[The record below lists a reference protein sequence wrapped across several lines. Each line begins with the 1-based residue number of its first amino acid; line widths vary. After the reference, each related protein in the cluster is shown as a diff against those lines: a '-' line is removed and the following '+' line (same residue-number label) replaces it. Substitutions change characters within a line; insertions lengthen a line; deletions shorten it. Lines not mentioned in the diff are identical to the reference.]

1 MADLFDLELQDCIN
15 GASAPTTAPQ
25 ITNNGGGITCGI
37 LGASLIQDN
46 MSTSHPSPPPSMT
59 PNAQASSGSSQRSRS
74 NPGSDYDDDILDQT
88 NCFEDQ
94 APSIYDDAVS
104 DLVINSSDPV
114 IGEDSMVFEQVHIC
128 EETVNPAHSLRTG
141 TQDFEL
147 LRVLGKGGYG
157 KVFQVKKGTGADQGK
172 IFAMKVL
179 RKAKIVINQKD
190 TAHTKAER
198 NILESIKH
206 PFIVDLIYAFQT
218 GGKLYL
224 ILEYLPGGELFM
236 HLEREGI
243 FSEETACF
251 YLAEITLALEHLH
264 SCGIVYRDLK
274 PENILLDKDGHVKL
288 TDFGLCK
295 ESLEDGETTHTF
307 CGTVE
312 YMAPEVLLRSGHA
325 KSVDWWSLGALM
337 FDMLTGGPP
346 FTASTRKKT
355 IEKILHSKLM
365 LPNYLSPESRD
376 LIKKLLR
383 RQATQRLGFG
393 AEDGL
398 LIRRH
403 QFFRSCNWNDLI
415 HKRVRPPFK
424 PTLKSD
430 DDVSQFDTEF
440 TRMTPVDSPDE
451 TILSDSANQVFN
463 GFTYVAPSILNEV
476 IQNNRGTHCS
486 KCSAKRYSL
495 SPKVRCRSPKKQ
507 FGFF

>member
-1 MADLFDLELQDCIN
+1 MADLFDLE
-15 GASAPTTAPQ
+15 
-25 ITNNGGGITCGI
+25 
-37 LGASLIQDN
+37 IQDIN
-46 MSTSHPSPPPSMT
+46 HEQQVPSHQSKPHHPS
-59 PNAQASSGSSQRSRS
+59 AQVGSGNSSQRSRS
-74 NPGSDYDDDILDQT
+74 NPSEGDDDEILLDQG
-88 NCFEDQ
+88 NCF
-94 APSIYDDAVS
+94 DDSAIFV
-104 DLVINSSDPV
+104 DPQLAGLVIGSNTTV
-114 IGEDSMVFEQVHIC
+114 IDDEPMIYEQVHIC
-128 EETVNPAHSLRTG
+128 EATVNPANSLKTG
-141 TQDFEL
+141 TRDFEL

-236 HLEREGI
+236 HLEREGT
-243 FSEETACF
+243 FTEETACF

-264 SCGIVYRDLK
+264 SCGIIYRDLK

-295 ESLEDGETTHTF
+295 EALEDGETTHTF
-307 CGTVE
+307 CGTIE

-337 FDMLTGGPP
+337 YDMLTGGPP
-346 FTASTRKKT
+346 FTASNRKKT
-355 IEKILHSKLM
+355 IEKILHCKLT
-365 LPNYLSPESRD
+365 LPNYLAPDSRD

-383 RQATQRLGFG
+383 RQAPQRLGYG
-393 AEDGL
+393 ADDGL
-398 LIRRH
+398 TIRRH
-403 QFFRSCNWNDLI
+403 QFFKSCNWNDMLA
-415 HKRVRPPFK
+415 KRVKPPFK
-424 PTLKSD
+424 PTLVSE
-430 DDVSQFDTEF
+430 DDVSQFDTKF
-440 TRMTPVDSPDE
+440 TGMTPVDSPDE

-463 GFTYVAPSILNEV
+463 GFTYVAPSILDEV
-476 IQNNRGTHCS
+476 VRTQTITSTTTTAPVNKCS
-486 KCSAKRYSL
+486 KCNPPAANNQYSL
-495 SPKVRCRSPKKQ
+495 SPKVRCRSPRKQ
-507 FGFF
+507 FGYF